1 MRCFTDLSN
10 IFLFGLLVPFS
21 IAAEEAILMPLD
33 HDNVGHEHHRE
44 EKMLVERQLQ
54 TARNHIQEGRFDLAL
69 ATYEELICQD
79 FPFTPESHA
88 NILGQYV
95 WLQLQ
100 LDAPE
105 PTHSNPTQTKTSAP
119 PSHKGSTLDLL
130 LNFLL
135 LKIQSEPELLHYLP
149 IWEALWNIIQMLS
162 LHGQFEKALQFFQ
175 NVKNIANDI
184 PSEEVSIYNLFVETY
199 LLFQCHYEQTS
210 RIKAKELLE
219 RYHVLQDPV
228 LREHIYAYLLLY
240 LGELEMLM
248 GNEEIGLLHL
258 QILQRHFPRTAND
271 IRSRIF
277 LATWYMKHHAPQKAQ
292 EILLEFIQRHPQ
304 DPSIPRLLY
313 VLSQHIRQQGFQFY
327 NQAIHY
333 LEIIA
338 NSHVHSEFYVPTK
351 LLEGELLRELHHFFG
366 AQLLYEDLLKKSTLS
381 PTLKALIQLLRIRCI
396 LALHPQEHIEEEKA
410 ISLLSSIVDTPQL
423 PKELRAEIQFSQML
437 LLFEHQRFSEAK
449 QITNRVVSDFNAN
462 ASPSA
467 KECYW
472 IKRILRIAQRIAKF
486 ENDTENERKL
496 LEFWERLK
504 SH

>member
-1 MRCFTDLSN
+1 MRCFTYLSN

-21 IAAEEAILMPLD
+21 VAAGEPTLMPLD
-33 HDNVGHEHHRE
+33 HDNASHEYRGE
-44 EKMLVERQLQ
+44 EKTIVEKQIQ
-54 TARNHIQEGRFDLAL
+54 TAQNQIQEGRFDLAL
-69 ATYEELICQD
+69 AIYEELMRQD
-79 FPFTPESHA
+79 FPFTSESHA
-88 NILGQYV
+88 NMLGRYV

-100 LDAPE
+100 WFATE
-105 PTHSNPTQTKTSAP
+105 STHSNPTQTRTSAL
-119 PSHKGSTLDLL
+119 PSHVGSALDLL

-135 LKIQSEPELLHYLP
+135 LKIQSKPELLHYLP
-149 IWEALWNIIQMLS
+149 MWEALWNVIRTLS
-162 LHGQFEKALQFFQ
+162 LRGQFEKALQFFQ

-199 LLFQCHYEQTS
+199 LLFQCHYDHTS
-210 RIKAKELLE
+210 HIKAKELLE
-219 RYHVLQDPV
+219 RHHVLKDPS

-258 QILQRHFPRTAND
+258 QILQKHFPQTSND

-277 LATWYMKHHAPQKAQ
+277 LATWYMERHAPPKAQ

-304 DPSIPRLLY
+304 DSSIPRLLY
-313 VLSQHIRQQGFQFY
+313 ILSQHIRQQGFQSY
-327 NQAIHY
+327 HQAIHY

-366 AQLLYEDLLKKSTLS
+366 AQLLYEDLLKKSILS
-381 PTLKALIQLLRIRCI
+381 PTLKAWVQLLRIRCV
-396 LALHPQEHIEEEKA
+396 LALHPQEHIEQEKA
-410 ISLLSSIVDTPQL
+410 ISLLSSIVDTQQL
-423 PKELRAEIQFSQML
+423 PKELRAEIQFLQML
-437 LLFEHQRFSEAK
+437 LLFENRRLSEAK

-462 ASPSA
+462 ASPSN

-472 IKRILRIAQRIAKF
+472 IKRILRIAQRIAKS
-486 ENDTENERKL
+486 ENDMENERKL

>member
-1 MRCFTDLSN
+1 MRCFTYLSN
-10 IFLFGLLVPFS
+10 IFLFGVLIPLSAVT
-21 IAAEEAILMPLD
+21 EEAISTSLGNG
-33 HDNVGHEHHRE
+33 NVTHEHRRE
-44 EKMLVERQLQ
+44 EKPMIERHLQ
-54 TARNHIQEGRFDLAL
+54 TARNYIQEGQLNLAL
-69 ATYEELICQD
+69 AIYEELIRQN
-79 FPFTPESHA
+79 FPFTPESYA

-100 LDAPE
+100 LATAE
-105 PTHSNPTQTKTSAP
+105 LPTHS
-119 PSHKGSTLDLL
+119 
-130 LNFLL
+130 LL

-149 IWEALWNIIQMLS
+149 MWEAIWNVIQTLS
-162 LHGQFEKALQFFQ
+162 LRGQFEKALQFFQ
-175 NVKNIANDI
+175 NVKSIADDM
-184 PSEEVSIYNLFVETY
+184 PSEEVAIYNLFVETY
-199 LLFQCHYEQTS
+199 LLFQCHYDHTS

-219 RYHVLQDPV
+219 RHHVLQDPP

-258 QILQRHFPRTAND
+258 QILQKHFSQTSND

-277 LATWYMKHHAPQKAQ
+277 LATWHTEHHAPPKAQ
-292 EILLEFIQRHPQ
+292 EILQEFIQRHPQ
-304 DPSIPRLLY
+304 HPAIPRLLY
-313 VLSQHIRQQGFQFY
+313 ILSQHIRQQGFQSY
-327 NQAIHY
+327 HQAIHY

-338 NSHVHSEFYVPTK
+338 NSHVNSEFYIPTK

-381 PTLKALIQLLRIRCI
+381 PTLKAWIQLLRIRCI
-396 LALHPQEHIEEEKA
+396 LALHPQEPIEQEKA
-410 ISLLSSIVDTPQL
+410 ISLLSSIVDTQQL
-423 PKELRAEIQFSQML
+423 PKELRAEIQFLQML
-437 LLFEHQRFSEAK
+437 LLFEHQRFPEAK

-462 ASPSA
+462 ISPSV

-472 IKRILRIAQRIAKF
+472 IKRMLRIAQRIAKS
-486 ENDTENERKL
+486 ENDMENERKL